1 MNELYHLSREVPD
14 SSAEKKVKHGHLLI
28 RSENCGFNIIELRN
42 TRIKPVFWLWVAHR
56 RIYPPQRAWFEPP
69 RPGGLTIETRK
80 TKWTCSVSSNGMIY
94 IYIYIYIYILY
105 TKYIIYIYIY
115 HVHVYI
121 YIYIYMFINTYIY
134 IYIYSNMYIY
144 IHIQQYIY
152 IYTYIHIYRDMYIY
166 IYFNYLHIYIILF
179 TYIYIHF

>member
-14 SSAEKKVKHGHLLI
+14 SSAEKQEKHGHLLI

-42 TRIKPVFWLWVAHR
+42 TRIKPVFWLWVAHP

-94 IYIYIYIYILY
+94 IYIIYNIYIYISC
-105 TKYIIYIYIY
+105 T
-115 HVHVYI
+115 
-121 YIYIYMFINTYIY
+121 FIY
-134 IYIYSNMYIY
+134 IYIYSYIHIYIYIFIHIYIYIYFFLYLYIQRYMYIY
-144 IHIQQYIY
+144 IHIQQ
-152 IYTYIHIYRDMYIY
+152 
-166 IYFNYLHIYIILF
+166 
-179 TYIYIHF
+179 

>member
-14 SSAEKKVKHGHLLI
+14 SSAEKKEKHGHLLI

-94 IYIYIYIYILY
+94 IYIHIYIYYIQYKYIYIYIM
-105 TKYIIYIYIY
+105 YIYI
-115 HVHVYI
+115 
-121 YIYIYMFINTYIY
+121 FINTYIY
-134 IYIYSNMYIY
+134 IYL
-144 IHIQQYIY
+144 QQYVYIY
-152 IYTYIHIYRDMYIY
+152 IYTYSNIFIY
-166 IYFNYLHIYIILF
+166 IH
-179 TYIYIHF
+179 TYIYIEICIYIYIFF

>member
-14 SSAEKKVKHGHLLI
+14 SSAEKKEKHGHLLI

-94 IYIYIYIYILY
+94 IYTYIYIYYIQY
-105 TKYIIYIYIY
+105 KYIYYIQYIYIYIYIY

-121 YIYIYMFINTYIY
+121 YIYMFINTYIY
-134 IYIYSNMYIY
+134 IFTAICIFIYTYSNIFIY
-144 IHIQQYIY
+144 IH
-152 IYTYIHIYRDMYIY
+152 
-166 IYFNYLHIYIILF
+166 
-179 TYIYIHF
+179 TYIYIEICIYIYILIICIYI

>member
-14 SSAEKKVKHGHLLI
+14 SSAEKQEKHGHLLI

-42 TRIKPVFWLWVAHR
+42 TRIKPVFWLWVAHP

-94 IYIYIYIYILY
+94 IYIYILY
-105 TKYIIYIYIY
+105 TIYIYIY
-115 HVHVYI
+115 HVHLYI
-121 YIYIYMFINTYIY
+121 YIYIYIHIYIY
-134 IYIYSNMYIY
+134 IYIF
-144 IHIQQYIY
+144 IHIY
-152 IYTYIHIYRDMYIY
+152 IYSIFIYTAIYVYIYTHTAIIVYIH
-166 IYFNYLHIYIILF
+166 
-179 TYIYIHF
+179 TYIYIGICRYIYFICIFIYAYI